1 MPMVNCTKKRRLYA
15 RVAALLIVTLIG
27 GLFPIGGIKA
37 YASKETE
44 EKIEKAKEEK
54 EAKEDQIES
63 NQEHLGNLQ
72 NTRSSLQGELN
83 SLNTELQNIGAHL
96 NDLEDQ
102 IDRKLEEIEI
112 TTGELEEAQRIQ
124 DEQYEMMKL
133 RVRFMYAKSR
143 TMTLDAIF
151 GAQSFADLLNRQDY
165 IEQLSAYDKRKLEEF
180 IAIKESIDEKKSQ
193 LESEQVELES
203 LREEAR
209 SEQARVSGLVAQT
222 SSNISSYEGQIRNAE
237 ETADQL
243 QAELDAKNQEIAAL
257 ERQLA
262 EERRLEALS
271 RMSAWRNIADVTFGA
286 DDRTILANLIY
297 CEAGNQPYEGQL
309 GVGAVV
315 INRVRSGA
323 FPDTV
328 VGVIYQANQ
337 FSPVASGRLALA
349 LARGDATPSCFQA
362 ADAAMSGQTTVGDC
376 IFFRTPIPQVVPR
389 YTIGNHIFY

>member
-1 MPMVNCTKKRRLYA
+1 MVNCTKKKSAYSRL
-15 RVAALLIVTLIG
+15 AALLIMSMIG
-27 GLFPIGGIKA
+27 GLLPSGRLTVL
-37 YASKETE
+37 ASKETE

-63 NQEHLGNLQ
+63 NQQHLGNLQ

-83 SLNTELQNIGAHL
+83 NLNSQLQSIGENL
-96 NDLEDQ
+96 NDLDGQ
-102 IDRKLEEIEI
+102 IVRKLEEIEI
-112 TTGELEEAQRIQ
+112 TTRELEEAQRIQ

-133 RVRFMYAKSR
+133 RVQFMYAKSR
-143 TMTLDAIF
+143 TMTLDALF
-151 GAQSFADLLNRQDY
+151 GSESFGEFLNRQDY
-165 IEQLSAYDKRKLEEF
+165 IEQLSAYDKQKLEEF
-180 IAIKESIDEKKSQ
+180 IAIKESIDDKKAL
-193 LESEQVELES
+193 LENEQAELES

-209 SEQARVSGLVAQT
+209 NEQARVSGLVTQT
-222 SSNISSYEGQIRNAE
+222 SSSISSYEGQIQSAE

-243 QAELDAKNQEIAAL
+243 QAELDAKNKEIAAL
-257 ERQLA
+257 EAQLA

-271 RMSAWRNIADVTFGA
+271 RMSAWRNISDVTFGA

-315 INRVRSGA
+315 INRVLSGA
-323 FPDTV
+323 FPNTV
-328 VGVIYQANQ
+328 VGVIYQPNQ
-337 FSPVASGRLALA
+337 FSPVTSGRLALA
-349 LARGDATPSCFQA
+349 LARGDATASCFQA
-362 ADAAMSGQTTVGDC
+362 ADAAMSGQSSVGDC

>member
-1 MPMVNCTKKRRLYA
+1 MVNCTKKKSVYSRL
-15 RVAALLIVTLIG
+15 AALLIMSMIG
-27 GLFPIGGIKA
+27 GLLPSGRLTVL
-37 YASKETE
+37 ASKETE

-63 NQEHLGNLQ
+63 NQQHLGNLQ

-83 SLNTELQNIGAHL
+83 NLNSQLQSIGENL
-96 NDLEDQ
+96 NDLDGQ
-102 IDRKLEEIEI
+102 IIRKLEEIEI
-112 TTGELEEAQRIQ
+112 TTRELEEAQRIQ

-133 RVRFMYAKSR
+133 RVQFMYAKSR
-143 TMTLDAIF
+143 TMTLDALF
-151 GAQSFADLLNRQDY
+151 GSESFGEFLNRQDY
-165 IEQLSAYDKRKLEEF
+165 IEQLSAYDKQKLEEF
-180 IAIKESIDEKKSQ
+180 IAIKESIDDKKAL
-193 LESEQVELES
+193 LENEQAELES

-209 SEQARVSGLVAQT
+209 NEQARVSGLVTQT
-222 SSNISSYEGQIRNAE
+222 SSSISSYEGQIQSAE

-243 QAELDAKNQEIAAL
+243 QAELDAKNKEIAAL
-257 ERQLA
+257 EAQLA

-271 RMSAWRNIADVTFGA
+271 RMSAWRNISDVTFGA

-315 INRVRSGA
+315 INRVLSGA
-323 FPDTV
+323 FPNTV
-328 VGVIYQANQ
+328 VGVIYQPNQ
-337 FSPVASGRLALA
+337 FSPVTSGRLALA
-349 LARGDATPSCFQA
+349 LARGDATASCFQA
-362 ADAAMSGQTTVGDC
+362 ADAAMSGQSSVGDC

>member
-1 MPMVNCTKKRRLYA
+1 MVNCTKKKSAYSRL
-15 RVAALLIVTLIG
+15 AALLIMSMIG
-27 GLFPIGGIKA
+27 GLLPSGRLTVL
-37 YASKETE
+37 ASKETE

-63 NQEHLGNLQ
+63 NQQHLGNLQ

-83 SLNTELQNIGAHL
+83 NLNSQLQSIGENL
-96 NDLEDQ
+96 NDLDGQ
-102 IDRKLEEIEI
+102 IIRKLEEIEI
-112 TTGELEEAQRIQ
+112 TTRELEEAQRIQ

-133 RVRFMYAKSR
+133 RVQFMYAKSR
-143 TMTLDAIF
+143 TMTLDALF
-151 GAQSFADLLNRQDY
+151 GSESFGEFLNRQDY
-165 IEQLSAYDKRKLEEF
+165 IEQLSAYDKQKLEEF
-180 IAIKESIDEKKSQ
+180 IAIKESIDDKKAL
-193 LESEQVELES
+193 LENEQAELES

-209 SEQARVSGLVAQT
+209 NEQARVSGLVTQT
-222 SSNISSYEGQIRNAE
+222 SSSISSYEGQIQSAE

-243 QAELDAKNQEIAAL
+243 QAELDAKNKEIAAL
-257 ERQLA
+257 EAQLA

-271 RMSAWRNIADVTFGA
+271 RMSAWRNISDVTFGA

-315 INRVRSGA
+315 INRVLSGA
-323 FPDTV
+323 FPNTV
-328 VGVIYQANQ
+328 VGVIYQPNQ
-337 FSPVASGRLALA
+337 FSPVTSGRLALA
-349 LARGDATPSCFQA
+349 LARGDATASCFQA
-362 ADAAMSGQTTVGDC
+362 ADAAMSGQSSVGDC